1 MCGETKSENLQQQH
15 FVSFGLPRNISRE
28 YKFPRIDRNVESN
41 VSSTLSRD
49 CFYGAQGR
57 FKVNSLKEYQLH
69 PVSGRFDIII
79 ILQYR
84 RLIEVH
90 LSI

>member
-49 CFYGAQGR
+49 FV
-57 FKVNSLKEYQLH
+57 FMVLKVDSKSTH
-69 PVSGRFDIII
+69 
-79 ILQYR
+79 
-84 RLIEVH
+84 
-90 LSI
+90 